1 MEKARSTLVSIL
13 GVRLYSDNKRAAS
26 PYSSAVEHLVYTE
39 IVGGSIPSGGIPNST
54 TMTEFEHDEVQDMID
69 KAIAEA
75 MRKHNRNATLISAC
89 LGLTV
94 LAFYSHGL
102 VKVVHIMQ
110 Q

>member
-1 MEKARSTLVSIL
+1 
-13 GVRLYSDNKRAAS
+13 
-26 PYSSAVEHLVYTE
+26 
-39 IVGGSIPSGGIPNST
+39 
-54 TMTEFEHDEVQDMID
+54 MTEFEHDEIQDMID
-69 KAIAEA
+69 KSISEA

-102 VKVVHIMQ
+102 VKIVHIMQ